1 MADGAD
7 YCKPNT
13 AATSTCR
20 QREYL
25 AEKEIERLIEAARK
39 RGRNAPHDAAAIPLA
54 RIGTAACARALLRRE
69 DAVCAIR
76 VPPQLGEMQIFECK
90 PCGLVVATE
99 ALRSSVQPLLE
110 RRYYY

>member
-76 VPPQLGEMQIFECK
+76 VPDVRMQAVRPYGYSGGTARQHTAFD
-90 PCGLVVATE
+90 
-99 ALRSSVQPLLE
+99 
-110 RRYYY
+110 

>member
-1 MADGAD
+1 MP
-7 YCKPNT
+7 YT
-13 AATSTCR
+13 ML
-20 QREYL
+20 QRSSWRVSAQL
-25 AEKEIERLIEAARK
+25 
-39 RGRNAPHDAAAIPLA
+39 
-54 RIGTAACARALLRRE
+54 ACARALLRRE